1 MLKSGALYIKGG
13 NRVKVKTFIKF
24 VRGTLGTYLV
34 ATLVVLSF
42 LAWSALPADAFS
54 LRPTGTDRGN
64 RIMYFVIPPLFK
76 IWYPTASR
84 IATERFTTPV
94 HERATNIIYGCE
106 DGAGD
111 CEGDGES
118 NPYAPAA
125 IIAGNQWNDNP
136 PFELASTNTRFCKN
150 YVGTTIKAP
159 YFLECW
165 YILYRDGEKR
175 AEKGE
180 YFDADSGT
188 VLLYRVHFGDMQ
200 FLHAMASRD
209 GEEAR
214 VTKERIMMWAEFTY
228 RLALGELDRGV
239 ELRRIGIPGME
250 TLFKNRGWTAQ
261 QLFTRGDPTFRGEE
275 DFRNFAFGSL
285 LHLVED
291 SFSRAHVER
300 DEPPGARCDAVPEQ
314 YNPGKVLSFHT
325 YAKQDKRKHADA
337 DKQNA
342 LSIHL
347 AEKQP
352 NVVDVGKALKTYYE
366 QKRPWDEVKQYL
378 ECVFEL
384 ADPAAKAGPGSLFL
398 TRSD

>member
-1 MLKSGALYIKGG
+1 
-13 NRVKVKTFIKF
+13 VQ
-24 VRGTLGTYLV
+24 TYLLGNM
-34 ATLVVLSF
+34 AALFL
-42 LAWSALPADAFS
+42 LAWIALPADAFS
-54 LRPTGTDRGN
+54 LRPTGTDRGD
-64 RIMYFVIPPLFK
+64 RIMHFVLPAFLQV
-76 IWYPTASR
+76 WYPTASR
-84 IATERFTTPV
+84 IATEHFTTPV

-106 DGAGD
+106 EDAKV
-111 CEGDGES
+111 CEGDGKS
-118 NPYAPAA
+118 YPYAPAA
-125 IIAGNQWNDNP
+125 VLAGNQWNDNP
-136 PFELASTNTRFCKN
+136 PFELASTHTRFCKD
-150 YVGTTIKAP
+150 YVGMTIKAP
-159 YFLECW
+159 YYLECW
-165 YILYRDGEKR
+165 YLLFRDGEKR

-214 VTKERIMMWAEFTY
+214 VTRERVMMWAEFTY
-228 RLALGELDRGV
+228 KLALGELDRGV

-261 QLFTRGDPTFRGEE
+261 QLFTRGDPTFRGIQE
-275 DFRNFAFGSL
+275 FRDFAFGSL

-291 SFSRAHVER
+291 SFSRSHTER
-300 DEPPGARCDAVPEQ
+300 DEPPGSKCDAAPEQ
-314 YNPGKVLSFHT
+314 YNPGRILSFHS

-352 NVVDVGKALKTYYE
+352 NVVDVGKVLRTYYE
-366 QKRPWDEVKQYL
+366 QKRPWEEVKQYL
-378 ECVFEL
+378 ECVFQL
-384 ADPAAKAGPGSLFL
+384 ADPAAKAGPGNLFG
-398 TRSD
+398 TATD